1 MTTSLI
7 TREGHHRVRTA
18 CLNIPSNKMDL
29 MFKGKLFQAVGA
41 LNFNALLP
49 IAFLA

>member
-7 TREGHHRVRTA
+7 TREGDHRVRRA
-18 CLNIPSNKMDL
+18 CLNIPNNKMYL
-29 MFKGKLFQAVGA
+29 TFKGKLFQALGT